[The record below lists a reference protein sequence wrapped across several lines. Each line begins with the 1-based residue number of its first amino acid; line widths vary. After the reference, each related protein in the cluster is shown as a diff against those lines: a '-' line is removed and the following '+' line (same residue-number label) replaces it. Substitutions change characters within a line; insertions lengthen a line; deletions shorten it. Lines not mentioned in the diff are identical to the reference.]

1 MKIAIFGGSFD
12 PPHIGHEKII
22 ELLLQSLDIDYIVVV
37 PTYLSPFKK
46 NSFLKPQDRLSLI
59 NLLFGDNKKIIVS
72 DYEVNCGFAV
82 PTINTLKYLSSKY
95 DLTKV
100 YLVIGDDH
108 LDTLHRWDSYDEL
121 KDLVEFVVINRH
133 NKQTI
138 YKSLP
143 LHIDISS
150 SQLRQELDLD
160 YIPTKIKEEVTK
172 YWKKEYSK

>member
-22 ELLLQSLDIDYIVVV
+22 ELLFQSLDIDYIVVV

-46 NSFLKPQDRLSLI
+46 KSFLKPHDRLDLI
-59 NLLFGDNKKIIVS
+59 NLLFSDNKKIIVS

-82 PTINTLKYLSSKY
+82 PTINTVKYLSSKY
-95 DLTKV
+95 DLTKI

-108 LDTLHRWDSYDEL
+108 LDTLHLWDSYKEL
-121 KDLVEFVVINRH
+121 KNLVEFVVINRH

-143 LHIDISS
+143 LNIDISS
-150 SQLRQELDLD
+150 SKLRQELDLD

-172 YWKKEYSK
+172 YWKKEYKK